1 MARGKPNGGH
11 RRRPRLNN
19 RNPTNKRG
27 RGVEPPGRWIPGPW
41 ETEQDEDEEK
51 EER

>member
-19 RNPTNKRG
+19 RNPTNIRA
-27 RGVEPPGRWIPGPW
+27 RREPPGRWIPGPW
-41 ETEQDEDEEK
+41 ETDQDEDEEK